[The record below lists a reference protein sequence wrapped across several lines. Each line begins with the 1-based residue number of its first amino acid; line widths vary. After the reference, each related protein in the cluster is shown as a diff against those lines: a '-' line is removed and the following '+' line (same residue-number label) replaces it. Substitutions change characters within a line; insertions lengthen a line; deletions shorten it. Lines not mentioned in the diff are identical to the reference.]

1 MAGATGVIGKL
12 GLALPG
18 LDISKRIIGMAVLGN
33 GGSSRLAEGDVGESA
48 VEAVAVISEGG
59 FEPGIRVRVGDLGE
73 RPADSALGIGEGP
86 EMPPQKKRRRF
97 TACGFF
103 NSGSIRLVA
112 GLRHRGHLFCR
123 GVRRGR
129 GPSGVPLR
137 PRARS
142 SFPRG

>member
-1 MAGATGVIGKL
+1 MIGKL

-18 LDISKRIIGMAVLGN
+18 LDISKRIIGVAVLGH
-33 GGSSRLAEGDVGESA
+33 GGSSGLAEGDVGESA
-48 VEAVAVISEGG
+48 VEAVAVINEGG

-73 RPADSALGIGEGP
+73 RPADSVLGIGEGP
-86 EMPPQKKRRRF
+86 EMPPQKNRRRE

-103 NSGSIRLVA
+103 DSGSIRLVA

-137 PRARS
+137 RRARP